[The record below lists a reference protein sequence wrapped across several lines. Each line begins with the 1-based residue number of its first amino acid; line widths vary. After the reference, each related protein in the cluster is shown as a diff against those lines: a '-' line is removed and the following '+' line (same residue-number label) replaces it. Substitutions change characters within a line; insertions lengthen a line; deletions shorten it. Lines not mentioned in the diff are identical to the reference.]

1 MTAIVYGFV
10 RATTRESDF
19 VVIAAFSLAG
29 IVLTLAAAQLGL
41 DVGTA
46 ILS

>member
-10 RATTRESDF
+10 RATTRESNL
-19 VVIAAFSLAG
+19 VVITAFCIAG
-29 IVLTLAAAQLGL
+29 IVLTLASAHFGL
-41 DVGTA
+41 DVDRG